1 MRFWARRVPCL
12 WRDMGSGDQQ
22 QPSKRRSLLPTARG
36 ESGERYARL
45 LESLPVGVVIQGP
58 TAEIAFANRAALEI
72 LGRDAQDVLGLTS
85 LAGSE
90 MAVHPDLTPFPP
102 EDHPGPRALAT
113 ARPVRGVT
121 MGVYHPIRKERVW
134 LQVNADPEIAENGS
148 RVESVVT
155 TFHDVTT
162 FKRAEMAL
170 QASESRYRQLVE
182 KAGDIIY
189 GTDING
195 FFTYVNP
202 VASQLLG
209 YPPPQLVG
217 THFTQLIRED
227 HRQRVADALVL
238 QFQHRTPASYD
249 EFPVLT
255 RDGREMWVGQNVQ
268 LLLKGSRVQGFQAMA
283 RDITERKRAQEALE
297 RERQQLRDIVRHAP
311 VAMAILDRELRYV
324 AHSRKWAR
332 LWGQEGQDFA
342 GRAHEEV
349 FPRLSPRYEEAVRRT
364 LRGEV
369 ITAQEDAATLAD
381 GTILYTRWSLHPW
394 MNPEGGIGG
403 VVTVVQSIDM
413 LVRARQ
419 AAEEA
424 SRVKSEFLANVSH
437 ELRTPLG
444 QLIALGGLLEQTT
457 LDEKQRQWVALLRSA
472 ATEVLE
478 RFDGILHFARLEAE
492 PLELKVEEFD
502 PHAVAEKVVLDLA
515 EAARA
520 KKLALSADV
529 DAQVPTRVRGDAER
543 LSQALHQLLHNAVKF
558 TEKGSVRLR
567 LRATGPGEE
576 PVLHFEV
583 EDTGPGI
590 DDRQQA
596 LLFQPFTQLD
606 GSASRRHG
614 GTGLGLALAHRLAK
628 AMGAELIVR
637 SQPGQGSTFVLS
649 VRLPLVE
656 ERPRAAVA
664 VAVAARPLATA
675 SAAAESV
682 PSSAPLILVAEDNPI
697 NRKVVLAMLEKL
709 GYRGEAVANG
719 LEAVEACA
727 RGGYDAVLMDCM
739 MPEMD
744 GYRATAWIRQRETPQ
759 RRMPIVAIT
768 ASTAPGDREKCFAAG
783 MDAYLSKPLSLRALD
798 ETLRRW
804 LQGPQPA
811 LDLPPSAAAR
821 AAGESPLTE
830 DHPLRVLEAQGRPE
844 AVLDIIDLFL
854 QTMPLRLERLRE
866 MARDSDLGPLIALAH
881 SIRGAAL
888 QLGALG
894 MAQHCADL
902 QTAARAGQ
910 PMRLQELLKRLLVE
924 YGETARLLRGER
936 QRIAS
941 RER

>member
-1 MRFWARRVPCL
+1 
-12 WRDMGSGDQQ
+12 MGSGDQQ
-22 QPSKRRSLLPTARG
+22 QPTKRRSLLPTARG

-45 LESLPVGVVIQGP
+45 LESLPVVVVIQGP
-58 TAEIAFANRAALEI
+58 TAEIVFANRAALEI
-72 LGRDAQDVLGLTS
+72 LGRDAQDVLGLGS
-85 LAGSE
+85 LAGGE
-90 MAVHPDLTPFPP
+90 MAVHPDLAPFPP

-121 MGVYHPIRKERVW
+121 MGVYHPVRKERVW
-134 LQVNADPEIAENGS
+134 LQVNADPEISEDGS

-155 TFHDVTT
+155 TFTDVTT
-162 FKRAEMAL
+162 FKRAEMSL

-202 VASQLLG
+202 AASQLMG

-227 HRQRVADALVL
+227 HRQRVADTLVE
-238 QFQHRTPASYD
+238 QFQHRTPSSYD

-255 RDGREMWVGQNVQ
+255 RDGRELWVGQNVQ
-268 LLLKGSRVQGFQAMA
+268 LLLKGGRVQGFQAVA
-283 RDITERKRAQEALE
+283 RDITERKRAQAALE

-324 AHSRKWAR
+324 AHSSKWAR
-332 LWGQEGQDFA
+332 LWGVEGQDFA

-349 FPRLSPRYEEAVRRT
+349 FPRLSPRYEEAVKRT
-364 LRGEV
+364 LQGEV
-369 ITAQEDAATLAD
+369 ITAQEDAATLPD
-381 GTILYTRWSLHPW
+381 GTKLYTRWSLHPW
-394 MNPEGGIGG
+394 MNPEGGVGG

-444 QLIALGGLLEQTT
+444 QLIALGGLLEQTK
-457 LDEKQRQWVALLRSA
+457 LDEKQRQWVSLVRA
-472 ATEVLE
+472 AAAEVLE

-492 PLELKVEEFD
+492 PLELKAEALE
-502 PHAVAEKVVLDLA
+502 PRAVAEKAVLDLA

-520 KKLALSADV
+520 KKLSLSADV
-529 DAQVPTRVRGDAER
+529 DPQVPARVRGDAER
-543 LSQALHQLLHNAVKF
+543 LTQALHQLLHNAVKF

-567 LRATGPGEE
+567 LRASGPGEE

-590 DDRQQA
+590 EPGQQA

-628 AMGAELIVR
+628 AMGAELTV
-637 SQPGQGSTFVLS
+637 SSEKGKGSTFVLS
-649 VRLPLVE
+649 VRLPLVD
-656 ERPRAAVA
+656 ERPR
-664 VAVAARPLATA
+664 P
-675 SAAAESV
+675 AAAPE
-682 PSSAPLILVAEDNPI
+682 PAAPAPAQGAAPLILVAEDNPI

-727 RGGYDAVLMDCM
+727 RGTYDAVLMDCM

-744 GYRATAWIRQRETPQ
+744 GYRATAWIRQRETPDH
-759 RRMPIVAIT
+759 RTPIVAIT

-804 LQGPQPA
+804 LQGPVPTP
-811 LDLPPSAAAR
+811 DLPATAR
-821 AAGESPLTE
+821 GAPESPLPE

-854 QTMPLRLERLRE
+854 QSMPLRLERLRE
-866 MARDSDLGPLIALAH
+866 MGRDSDLGPLIALAH

-888 QLGALG
+888 QLGAHG
-894 MAQHCADL
+894 MAQLCADI

-936 QRIAS
+936 QRIGA
-941 RER
+941 RNT